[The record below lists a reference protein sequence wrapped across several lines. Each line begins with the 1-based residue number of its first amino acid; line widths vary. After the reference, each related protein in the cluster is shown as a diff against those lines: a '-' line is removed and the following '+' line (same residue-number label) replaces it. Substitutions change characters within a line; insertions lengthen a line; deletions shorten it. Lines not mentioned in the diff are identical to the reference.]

1 MVPGLSNG
9 LIAVSFGDDAIHH
22 DQRQEKRAG
31 ASAELTNHSPLF
43 SKLQINFHLES
54 LPFLLSFSSAAASA
68 SNARVYDCRGMT
80 YRRFMY
86 RHFVGIPMRFREEI
100 ACR

>member
-43 SKLQINFHLES
+43 SKLRISFHLES
-54 LPFLLSFSSAAASA
+54 IPFLFSFLQQQPQHPMPA
-68 SNARVYDCRGMT
+68 CMT
-80 YRRFMY
+80 V
-86 RHFVGIPMRFREEI
+86 VG
-100 ACR
+100 